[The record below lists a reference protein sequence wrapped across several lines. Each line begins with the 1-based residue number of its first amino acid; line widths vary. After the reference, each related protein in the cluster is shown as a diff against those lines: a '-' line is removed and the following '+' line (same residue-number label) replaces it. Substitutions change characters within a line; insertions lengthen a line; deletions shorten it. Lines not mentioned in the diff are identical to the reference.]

1 MHGERC
7 GINNTYMYTHTH
19 THTHTEYYST
29 IKKNKMLPFATTCM
43 NLEGIMLSEI
53 GQTEK
58 DKYIVISYM
67 WNLKNKTNEYN
78 KTETDSQIQRTN

>member
-1 MHGERC
+1 
-7 GINNTYMYTHTH
+7 
-19 THTHTEYYST
+19 
-29 IKKNKMLPFATTCM
+29 M